1 MNATKLRL
9 LAVGAGIFVI
19 TILIYYYYGVTIP
32 QQNNYTDNTG
42 VDIFETKDIYP
53 TKKGGREW
61 FMNMGDPINDKTF
74 SITSHIPITRNSYD
88 GSWLIDKPEARMN
101 VNTPKGEPV
110 WKNVEITGYIKLK
123 SIINSG
129 SNGDGGSGEGQED
142 GESIGSD
149 GKYISP
155 DISWRARGGVHS
167 SSAPCEGTALNGGL
181 DIIDRKASWKKEIW
195 HTGGYTDARGTT
207 QATDD
212 PLLGKWVG
220 WKVIMYNID
229 NEKAVKM
236 ESYIDDNN
244 KNDWRKV
251 TELTDDGGWFAN
263 SSDDEF
269 HSAGCGKPKDYI
281 ITNGGSIVT
290 FRSDNVS
297 YYFKNLSV
305 REIQP
310 PS

>member
-32 QQNNYTDNTG
+32 QQNNHTDNAG

-61 FMNMGDPINDKTF
+61 FMNMGDPTNDKTF

-110 WKNVEITGYIKLK
+110 WKNVEITGYIKPK

-129 SNGDGGSGEGQED
+129 GNGAGGGGEGQED
-142 GESIGSD
+142 GESTGSD

-181 DIIDRKASWKKEIW
+181 DIIDGKASWKKEIW

-220 WKVIMYNID
+220 WKVIMYNTD

-244 KNDWRKV
+244 KNDWKKV

-263 SSDDEF
+263 SSDDVF
-269 HSAGCGKPKDYI
+269 YSAGCGKPKDYI